1 MLKSTATG
9 LRASLALLVTG
20 MFALGGGGCVSST
33 LNEADLRPAG
43 NQATTGV
50 PSQSPQDTQ
59 PQALTV
65 EGTSPPTLPAETLDR
80 DAAATGSVSDPAK
93 RQQAVDEIRS
103 KAAVSSGQKTQIGP
117 VPSSATGQMSAQEQA
132 DIAAKLEDS
141 RQATGSELSDAEVE
155 ARKAAIRRLQQK
167 GKSHYERALEAIE
180 N

>member
-9 LRASLALLVTG
+9 LRASLALLVAV
-20 MFALGGGGCVSST
+20 MLALGGGGCVSST
-33 LNEADLRPAG
+33 LNEADLRPVG
-43 NQATTGV
+43 NQATTGA

-59 PQALTV
+59 PQALTAERV
-65 EGTSPPTLPAETLDR
+65 PAETPPAEAVDR
-80 DAAATGSVSDPAK
+80 DAAATGSVGDPVK

-103 KAAVSSGQKTQIGP
+103 KAAASSGQKTQIGA
-117 VPSSATGQMSAQEQA
+117 VPGSATGQMSAQEQA

-141 RQATGSELSDAEVE
+141 RQATGAELSDAEVE

-167 GKSHYERALEAIE
+167 GKSHYDRALEAIE